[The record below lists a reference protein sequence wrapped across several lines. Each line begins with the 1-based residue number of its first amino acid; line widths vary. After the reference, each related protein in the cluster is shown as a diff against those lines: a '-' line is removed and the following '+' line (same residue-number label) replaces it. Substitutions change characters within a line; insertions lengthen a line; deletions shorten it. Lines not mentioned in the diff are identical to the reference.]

1 MARPAGIIGWG
12 VNTEGGTGAGGAPG
26 HNPSIREWPCDAFL
40 SLANFQAVDP
50 AAKAPCRSER
60 VRLQSRQGRDD
71 EPGRPPKRISWLARD
86 GWPLADD
93 RVKQVKEANDIVAVI
108 EGYLELRPAGGARFK
123 GLCPFHDD
131 HNPSLL
137 VDQQWQNYRCWSCN
151 KYGDVIT
158 FVQEYERVG
167 FAEALE
173 LLARRAGITLEKSQN
188 SVQNQGRAAMLDVI
202 RWAAQ
207 QFHECLLDSPLAD
220 EARRYVAARGLTGET
235 VRRYGLGYAPRSGEW
250 LVQRAEDAGVSLE
263 ILEKVGLIAP
273 RTERPGYY
281 DRFRE
286 RVQFPIRDTRG
297 QTVGFGGRILPTSPL
312 SSRGPKYYNSTTTP
326 LFNKS
331 EHLYGIDLARHAAG
345 ECGYLAI
352 VEGYTDVLMAHQ
364 MGVGPVVATM
374 GTALNARHVQQIRR
388 FAPRVVLVF
397 DADAGGD
404 TGVDRALEIFAGHD
418 VDLAIA
424 TLPEGLDPCD
434 LLVQQGAEALR
445 RLLES
450 AVDALEFKLNQV
462 LAKDGPLGI
471 EDKRRAVDAVL
482 GIIALA
488 PPLPGQAG
496 AVKTQ
501 LMINH
506 IAQRLGLKEENLWAR
521 LRELRAHKR
530 GEGPA
535 SGELYPHRRDTGE
548 TGQRTAKA
556 APEERQLLELLLAD
570 PELVAQTAPL
580 ICAQEIA
587 HPGLRELLEGLY
599 ALQAAGDPPT
609 LDLLR
614 PRLDNVHLAEKALK
628 LQDIGRAMPDRP
640 ACLRQLLAFFQERR
654 LKRVTQELHT
664 QLNAA
669 RDPAAELELLRQ
681 LQNRNVELGPGSC
694 SVAEA
699 RS

>member
-1 MARPAGIIGWG
+1 
-12 VNTEGGTGAGGAPG
+12 
-26 HNPSIREWPCDAFL
+26 
-40 SLANFQAVDP
+40 
-50 AAKAPCRSER
+50 
-60 VRLQSRQGRDD
+60 
-71 EPGRPPKRISWLARD
+71 
-86 GWPLADD
+86 LADD

-131 HNPSLL
+131 HNPSFI
-137 VDQQWQNYRCWSCN
+137 VDQQWQNYKCWSCN

-158 FVQEYERVG
+158 FVQEYERVS

-188 SVQNQGRAAMLDVI
+188 SVQSQGRAAMLDVI

-220 EARRYVAARGLTGET
+220 EARRYVGSRGLTGET
-235 VRRYGLGYAPRSGEW
+235 VRRYGLGYAPRSGDW
-250 LVQRAEDAGVSLE
+250 LVQRAEAAGVSLE
-263 ILEKVGLIAP
+263 VLEKVGLIAP
-273 RTERPGYY
+273 RSERAGYY
-281 DRFRE
+281 DRFRD
-286 RVQFPIRDTRG
+286 RVQFPIRDARG

-331 EHLYGIDLARHAAG
+331 EHLYGIDHARQVAG

-364 MGVGPVVATM
+364 MGVGQVVATM
-374 GTALNARHVQQIRR
+374 GTALNARHVQQIKR

-404 TGVDRALEIFAGHD
+404 TGVDRALEIFASHD

-445 RLLES
+445 RVLES

-462 LAKDGPLGI
+462 LRLGERGRVSAPSALGV

-488 PPLPGQAG
+488 PPMPGQAG
-496 AVKTQ
+496 AVKAQ
-501 LMINH
+501 LMVNH
-506 IAQRLGLKEENLWAR
+506 IAQRLGLKEETVWAR
-521 LRELRAHKR
+521 LRELRAGR
-530 GEGPA
+530 AGSVSDRRGPA
-535 SGELYPHRRDTGE
+535 TGLPRSGEPGP
-548 TGQRTAKA
+548 RTAKA

-570 PELVAQTAPL
+570 PELVAQAAPV
-580 ICAQEIA
+580 IRPEEIA
-587 HPGLRELLEGLY
+587 HPGLRGLLEGLY
-599 ALQAAGDPPT
+599 ALRAAGEPPT

-614 PRLDNVHLAEKALK
+614 PRLDNIHLAVKALE
-628 LQDIGRAMPDRP
+628 LQAIGRAMPDRP

-664 QLNAA
+664 RLNAA
-669 RDPAAELELLRQ
+669 RDPAAARELLRQ
-681 LQNRNVELGPGSC
+681 LQNRNVELGPGS
-694 SVAEA
+694 SHVAEA